1 MTVSSAANAT
11 VQHFAEASDTIAY
24 EVYMADEQGVRH
36 VILGAGGAIGTPL
49 AIDLLAR
56 GIPVRAV
63 SRSGRG
69 PEGAEIVRADLHD
82 PRAVLAAVDEGAI
95 VYLLAGLSYDR
106 RVWRESWPR
115 IMRNVVAACSSKGA
129 RLVFLDNVYAYGRV
143 DGWMSEATPI
153 RPSSVKGAIRAE
165 IADFLVNEVDAG
177 RLMALIARSADFYG
191 PHAEKTS
198 TASILVLNRLAAG
211 KRAQVM
217 ADAGK
222 LHSYTYTLDAAR
234 GLYMLATAEDA
245 YNQAWH
251 LPTARPPLTGRE
263 FVELAGRALGVA
275 PRLSVIPGW
284 AIRAA
289 SPFSTLMREL
299 AEMLYQNENDY
310 LFDSSKFERRF
321 GITATTYEE
330 GMKATARLVR
340 TEPAASRSASTNSDR
355 VR

>member
-1 MTVSSAANAT
+1 MT
-11 VQHFAEASDTIAY
+11 
-24 EVYMADEQGVRH
+24 DEHRVRH
-36 VILGAGGAIGTPL
+36 VVLGAGGAIGTPL
-49 AIDLLAR
+49 ALDLLAR
-56 GIPVRAV
+56 GIPVRAI

-69 PEGAEIVRADLHD
+69 PEGAEIVRCDLED

-95 VYLLAGLSYDR
+95 VYLLAGLAYDR

-115 IMRNVVAACSSKGA
+115 IMQNVVASCSSKRA

-143 DGWMSEATPI
+143 DGWMTEATPI

-177 RLMALIARSADFYG
+177 RLTALIARSADFYG
-191 PHAEKTS
+191 PHSEKTS
-198 TASILVLNRLAAG
+198 MASILVLSRLASG
-211 KRAQVM
+211 RRAQVM

-234 GLYMLATAEDA
+234 GLYLLATTDDA

-251 LPTARPPLTGRE
+251 LPTARPPLTGRG
-263 FVELAGRALGVA
+263 FVELAAQALGVA
-275 PRLSVIPGW
+275 PRFSVIPGW

-289 SPFSTLMREL
+289 GPFSTLMREL
-299 AEMLYQNENDY
+299 AEMLYQNEGDY

-321 GITATTYEE
+321 NFAPTTYEE
-330 GMKATARLVR
+330 GMKTTARLARQATAR
-340 TEPAASRSASTNSDR
+340 P
-355 VR
+355 